1 MNKGAGFNL
10 IDEAW
15 IVVLRRD
22 GHQQQVSIL
31 ELFDGAK
38 HFTAIG
44 GEVPTQGFAITRL
57 LLAFLHRAVD
67 GPTSR
72 DHWAELWEAP
82 TLPMDVIASYAQKVR
97 NRFDLFDPHAPFFQV
112 ASLRTAKG
120 EISGLERLVAD
131 VPNGEPL
138 FTTRSAGNLAQISA
152 AEAAR
157 WLIHVHAFDT
167 SGIKSGA
174 VGDPTVKDGKGYGI
188 GPGWCGHIGGVLLHG
203 TNLRETL
210 LLNLIGRDATAYVSI
225 GATNDVPPWERDP
238 DGPAWKERPPHGAID
253 LHTWQTR
260 RVRLAGDRDGVT
272 GVVLANG
279 DRIQA
284 QNKHGLDPLSAWQLS
299 DTQTRK
305 LKQTVYMP
313 RKHIEDRSV
322 WRGIAALLP
331 STAGRH
337 SGGSDGQRY
346 LAPGV
351 LQWASDLAAQ
361 GFLPDSYTPGMR
373 AYGAVYGSNQS
384 TFAEIID
391 DEISLP
397 IMLLRQDHPAAGAT
411 AVEAVSDAEKVAFEV
426 WKLAENITQAAGAEA
441 KTGFGDAAREDF
453 YALLDAPYRSWLT
466 GLTAQ
471 TNLNATR
478 GQWNQTVR
486 RNARTVADQLIT
498 AAPPAAWVGRHVG
511 SRLVNVALTEAW
523 FNAGLNR
530 IIPPPPSSPTETT
543 EDATE

>member
-1 MNKGAGFNL
+1 MSTGGGFNL

-22 GHQQQVSIL
+22 GHQQQVSIV
-31 ELFDGAK
+31 ELFEGAK
-38 HFTAIG
+38 DFTAIG

-72 DHWAELWEAP
+72 DHWAQLWEAP
-82 TLPMDVIASYAQKVR
+82 ALPIDIITSYAQKVR
-97 NRFDLFDPHAPFFQV
+97 KRFDLFDSDVPFFQV
-112 ASLRTAKG
+112 AALRNAKD

-138 FTTRSAGNLAQISA
+138 FTTRSAGNLGHMSA

-157 WLIHVHAFDT
+157 WLVHVHAFDP
-167 SGIKSGA
+167 SGIKTGA
-174 VGDPTVKDGKGYGI
+174 LGDPEVKGGRGYPI
-188 GPGWCGHIGGVLLHG
+188 GPGWCGQIGGVLLHG
-203 TNLRETL
+203 SNLRETL
-210 LLNLIGRDATAYVSI
+210 LLNLIARDATAYVSI
-225 GATNDVPPWERDP
+225 GGTSDVPPWERDP

-253 LHTWQTR
+253 LYTWQTR

-284 QNKHGLDPLSAWQLS
+284 QNKHGLEPLSAWQLS

-331 STAGRH
+331 ATAGRH
-337 SGGSDGQRY
+337 SGGSEGQRF

-351 LQWASDLAAQ
+351 LQWASDLGAQ

-397 IMLLRQDHPAAGAT
+397 IMLLRQD
-411 AVEAVSDAEKVAFEV
+411 
-426 WKLAENITQAAGAEA
+426 QAAGAEA
-441 KTGFGDAAREDF
+441 KAGFGDAAREDF
-453 YALLDAPYRSWLT
+453 YARLDAPYRSWLAS
-466 GLTAQ
+466 LTAQ
-471 TNLNATR
+471 INLTAAR
-478 GQWNQTVR
+478 GQWHQTVR
-486 RNARTVADQLIT
+486 HCARTVADQLIT
-498 AAPPAAWVGRHVG
+498 AAPPAAWVGRQIG
-511 SRLVNVALTEAW
+511 NRLVNVALAEAW
-523 FNAGLNR
+523 FNGGLNR
-530 IIPPPPSSPTETT
+530 IIPRPQSTTIETT